1 MAWTSVAPE
10 YIIED
15 VRGDRRRAKF
25 IERYGFSEK
34 AVYFEGK
41 YIPISLIH
49 SVRMQPS
56 VYHPGMCCGSAL
68 PVFKIRVDYGGEKPA
83 VLMIE
88 RKSNAEKAIA
98 MICAANP
105 EVIIDKENIL
115 FPEL

>member
-10 YIIED
+10 YII
-15 VRGDRRRAKF
+15 
-25 IERYGFSEK
+25 
-34 AVYFEGK
+34 EGK

-68 PVFKIRVDYGGEKPA
+68 PVFKIRVDYGGEKPV

-105 EVIIDKENIL
+105 EVIIL
-115 FPEL
+115 FRLTTV